1 MAQFFCTNEVQ
12 KRLLH
17 VHQLHNLNPE
27 NVLGKVKRN
36 IDQNMGFIGER
47 GGGFLPLKTCQISRC
62 RRWEF

>member
-1 MAQFFCTNEVQ
+1 MVQFFCTNEVQ
-12 KRLLH
+12 KILLH

-47 GGGFLPLKTCQISRC
+47 GGGSLQ
-62 RRWEF
+62 